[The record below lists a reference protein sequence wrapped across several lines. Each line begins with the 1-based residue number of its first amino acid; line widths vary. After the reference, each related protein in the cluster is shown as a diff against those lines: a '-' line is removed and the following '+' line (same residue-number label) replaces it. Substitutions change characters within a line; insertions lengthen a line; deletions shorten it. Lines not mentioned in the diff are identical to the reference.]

1 MSECKHKYVFYEY
14 STPLSRPSIYCEKC
28 EGDDLTN
35 EQIVEKLNAYE
46 LIKADSPFDMI
57 NMKER
62 AEKAE
67 ARVKELEA
75 TVTNVIRWLNGGCS
89 VEPAIEELNLVMEQS
104 NDE

>member
-75 TVTNVIRWLNGGCS
+75 ENEKLINQLFASRFTPQQQQEILRRAS
-89 VEPAIEELNLVMEQS
+89 
-104 NDE
+104 DE

>member
-1 MSECKHKYVFYEY
+1 MADMMTFY
-14 STPLSRPSIYCEKC
+14 L
-28 EGDDLTN
+28 
-35 EQIVEKLNAYE
+35 EQ
-46 LIKADSPFDMI
+46 
-57 NMKER
+57 KER